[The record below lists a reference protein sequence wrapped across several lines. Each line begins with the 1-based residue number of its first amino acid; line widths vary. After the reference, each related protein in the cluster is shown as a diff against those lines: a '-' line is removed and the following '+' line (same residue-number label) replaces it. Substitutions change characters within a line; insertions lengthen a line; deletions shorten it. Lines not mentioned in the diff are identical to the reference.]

1 MFVMTPPDPGS
12 VPRLRSKVDWEW
24 PLRSKMPPFET
35 SALRLIELAL
45 PPMPE
50 LVANLKDS
58 ALSGAEAPNCK
69 VPRWTV
75 VVPP

>member
-1 MFVMTPPDPGS
+1 
-12 VPRLRSKVDWEW
+12 
-24 PLRSKMPPFET
+24 MPPFET